1 MYMLPIALVQ
11 VSVVLYCSFS
21 PANLDYDHV
30 QAASDIESI
39 AGEPVAGTEE
49 DLLPIS
55 LLPVEDS
62 DVTAALN
69 SFHNVNNT
77 ASAAALQP
85 VDARV
90 LSFNLT
96 GVVPKQ

>member
-21 PANLDYDHV
+21 PANLEYDHV
-30 QAASDIESI
+30 RAASDIESI

-55 LLPVEDS
+55 LMPVENS

-96 GVVPKQ
+96 SVVPKQ